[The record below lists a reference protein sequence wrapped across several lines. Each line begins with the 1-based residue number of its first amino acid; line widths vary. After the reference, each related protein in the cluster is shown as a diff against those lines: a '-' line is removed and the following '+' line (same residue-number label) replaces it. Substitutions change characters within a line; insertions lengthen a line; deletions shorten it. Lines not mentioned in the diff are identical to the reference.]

1 MTYRDESKTRNIEEL
16 RFSVPGMTCDH
27 CVAAVRGEIARV
39 RGVEAVSVD
48 LDTKL
53 VVVKGE
59 GVDRGAVWAAVD
71 EAGYEAVG

>member
-1 MTYRDESKTRNIEEL
+1 MEEL

-27 CVAAVRGEIARV
+27 CVAAVRGEIEKV
-39 RGVEAVSVD
+39 RGVDAVSVQ

-53 VVVKGE
+53 VIVTGG

-71 EAGYEAVG
+71 EAGYEAVVPQHENGHP